1 MGTRHTTEPLQSKI
15 WQLAQ
20 DESSVQGYL
29 YSCSLDDEP
38 LVLSEPFINSRKV
51 QLAFSNICP
60 GCGFELEKTLRV
72 QTSTL
77 PVGRRL
83 LTNPDCKDPE
93 QLIEPGESFEA
104 KLSRGSTLLQDVR
117 SDLTTGMELLDET
130 LVLRFGQLLTL
141 QGEASN
147 ALSHLLCVR
156 AIHPLPPGLDSD
168 VVFVDGGNVFDA
180 YTVSRHAFSL
190 ELDQERTKLRI
201 HLSRVF
207 THHQLS
213 SFITERLAHAIDQCD
228 ARLAIVSDIT
238 ALYCDPDVKEKREA
252 FDLFSK
258 DIRYMATLAEQRNMI
273 IVVTNLQSRS
283 KPMDDVLARTAHVS
297 ATLHDKGVHTQ
308 LTVTRHPFI
317 QTGDAEIATL
327 DNQTLT
333 RYLQKPPS
341 GKTTHA
347 TQNR

>member
-1 MGTRHTTEPLQSKI
+1 MGTRHTAEPLQSKI
-15 WQLAQ
+15 WQLEQDQSSAQ
-20 DESSVQGYL
+20 GFL
-29 YSCSLDDEP
+29 YSCSLCEEV
-38 LVLSEPFINSRKV
+38 LVLSKQFINPRKI

-60 GCGFELEKTLRV
+60 GCGFELDKTLKV
-72 QTSTL
+72 LTSTL
-77 PVGRRL
+77 PLGRRF
-83 LTNPDCKDPE
+83 LTNSFCKDPE

-104 KLSRGSTLLQDVR
+104 RLSRGSTLLRDVR
-117 SDLTTGMELLDET
+117 SDLPSGIELLDET
-130 LVLRFGQLLTL
+130 LVLRFGQLVTL

-156 AIHPLPPGLDSD
+156 AVYSLPPGLDSD

-180 YTVSRHAFSL
+180 YTVSRHAFGL
-190 ELDQERTKLRI
+190 GLDQDRMKLRI
-201 HLSRVF
+201 HLSRAF

-213 SFITERLAHAIDQCD
+213 GFITERLERAIDECD

-252 FDLFSK
+252 LDLFSK
-258 DIRYMATLAEQRNMI
+258 NIRSLAILAEQRNMI

-297 ATLHDKGVHTQ
+297 AVLQDNGAHTQ

-317 QTGDAEIATL
+317 QTGNTEIANL

-333 RYLQKPPS
+333 RYL
-341 GKTTHA
+341 
-347 TQNR
+347 

>member
-1 MGTRHTTEPLQSKI
+1 MGTRHTSEPLESKI
-15 WQLAQ
+15 SELDQDPSSAQ
-20 DESSVQGYL
+20 GFL
-29 YSCSLDDEP
+29 YSCNLCDQV
-38 LVLSEPFINSRKV
+38 LVLSKLFINPRKI

-60 GCGFELEKTLRV
+60 GCGFELDKTLKLL
-72 QTSTL
+72 TSTL
-77 PVGRRL
+77 PPGRRF
-83 LTNPDCKDPE
+83 LTNPACKDPE
-93 QLIEPGESFEA
+93 QLVEPGELFEA
-104 KLSRGSTLLQDVR
+104 RLSRGSTLVRGNR
-117 SDLTTGMELLDET
+117 SDLPTGIELLDET
-130 LVLRFGQLLTL
+130 LVLRFGQLVTL

-156 AIHPLPPGLDSD
+156 AVYPLPPGLDSD

-190 ELDQERTKLRI
+190 GLDQERMKLRI
-201 HLSRVF
+201 HLSRAF

-213 SFITERLAHAIDQCD
+213 GFITERLAPAIDRCD

-258 DIRYMATLAEQRNMI
+258 DIRSLATLAEKRNMI
-273 IVVTNLQSRS
+273 IVVTNLQSRN
-283 KPMDDVLARTAHVS
+283 KAMDDVLARTAHVS
-297 ATLHDKGVHTQ
+297 AVMQDKGAHTQ

-317 QTGDAEIATL
+317 PTGKTEIATL

-333 RYLQKPPS
+333 RYL
-341 GKTTHA
+341 
-347 TQNR
+347 

>member
-1 MGTRHTTEPLQSKI
+1 MGARHTSEPLQSKI
-15 WQLAQ
+15 WQLDQDQSSAQ
-20 DESSVQGYL
+20 GFL
-29 YSCSLDDEP
+29 YSCSLCEQV
-38 LVLSEPFINSRKV
+38 LVLSKPFINPRKI
-51 QLAFSNICP
+51 QLAFSNTCP
-60 GCGFELEKTLRV
+60 GCGFELDKTLKV
-72 QTSTL
+72 LTSTV
-77 PVGRRL
+77 PPGRRF
-83 LTNPDCKDPE
+83 LTNAACKDPE

-104 KLSRGSTLLQDVR
+104 KLSRGSTLLRDVR
-117 SDLTTGMELLDET
+117 SDLPSGIEPLDET
-130 LVLRFGQLLTL
+130 LVLRFGQLITL

-156 AIHPLPPGLDSD
+156 AVYPLPPGLDSD

-190 ELDQERTKLRI
+190 GLDQERTKLRI
-201 HLSRVF
+201 HLSRAF

-213 SFITERLAHAIDQCD
+213 GFITERLAGAIDECD

-258 DIRYMATLAEQRNMI
+258 DIRSLATLAEKRNMI

-283 KPMDDVLARTAHVS
+283 KAMDDVLARTAHVS
-297 ATLHDKGVHTQ
+297 AVLQDNGAHTQ
-308 LTVTRHPFI
+308 LTVTRHPFLP
-317 QTGDAEIATL
+317 TGKTEIATL

-333 RYLQKPPS
+333 RYL
-341 GKTTHA
+341 
-347 TQNR
+347 